1 MKLYV
6 QHMAPME
13 AELIQ
18 KAEEEEEEG
27 SVVAAKNTRIIAAQV
42 RGTLCGFCKDPTD
55 ADEQMI
61 GAGTLIRKAFMQ
73 AAVDIDVRRKSKS
86 RTNV

>member
-6 QHMAPME
+6 QHRAPME

-42 RGTLCGFCKDPTD
+42 GLWLARHGRKVSGKPALWHRGASG
-55 ADEQMI
+55 M
-61 GAGTLIRKAFMQ
+61 
-73 AAVDIDVRRKSKS
+73 
-86 RTNV
+86 